1 MQVEDVTRKWIE
13 SEFPGV
19 FDAVHFGNHYGLS
32 GKKTTKAEM
41 CVRERAIC
49 LVDDH
54 HHYARECAAITERVV
69 LFGDYPWNKGDPND
83 PPLPDNVVRAATWAD
98 VVATLM

>member
-1 MQVEDVTRKWIE
+1 VEDVTRQWIE

-32 GKKTTKAEM
+32 GKKTTKTEM
-41 CVRERAIC
+41 CVREGAVC

-54 HHYARECAAITERVV
+54 HHYAREVSSVTERVV
-69 LFGDYPWNKGDPND
+69 LFGNYPWNKIDVND
-83 PPLPDNVVRAATWAD
+83 PPLPDNVVRAASWD
-98 VVATLM
+98 EVVTALL